1 MTVQF
6 VEIAGHRMVVL
17 PEDDYRRMC
26 AEIEDS
32 NDVAAAAAAEARAQA
47 GEEYVPAALVDR
59 IIDGDAPLR
68 VWRDYRGLTQAALG
82 AMVGLNKMTISGIES
97 GRRDTTS
104 RNWRKLADALS
115 VDVDDILPLDVVG

>member
-6 VEIAGHRMVVL
+6 VEIAGHRMAVL
-17 PEDDYRRMC
+17 PEGDYHRMC

-32 NDVAAAAAAEARAQA
+32 IDTAAAVAAEARARG
-47 GEEYVPAALVDR
+47 GEEYVPSALVDR
-59 IIDGDAPLR
+59 IIAGEAPLR
-68 VWRDYRGLTQAALG
+68 VWREYRGLTQAAL
-82 AMVGLNKMTISGIES
+82 AAIVGLNKMTISGIES

-115 VDVDDILPLDVVG
+115 VDVDDILPLEPVA